1 MGTAVVGLVAA
12 VIGAA
17 AGLIASYITARQ
29 QRQLEVARLDAQL
42 DVEREREVRLA
53 VAEFATEMSRVLQA
67 LSWFTWQAAWRPAV
81 VSGGWVDAYDAEMK
95 TQQPLV
101 MASLSKLAAL
111 SPAAY
116 ERFEPLVSEMFG
128 ADARV
133 ARAGSVIDTEPE
145 VARAQIAEFDEP
157 TDDLFKRFQSEPAS
171 WALQ

>member
-1 MGTAVVGLVAA
+1 MGTAIVGLVAA

-29 QRQLEVARLDAQL
+29 QRQLEVQRLDAQL
-42 DVEREREVRLA
+42 DAERDREVRLA
-53 VAEFATEMSRVLQA
+53 VGEFATEMSRVLQM
-67 LSWFTWQAAWRPAV
+67 LSWFTWQAALRPAV
-81 VSGGWVDAYDAEMK
+81 VGVSWVDAYDAEMK
-95 TQQPLV
+95 SQQPLV

-111 SPAAY
+111 NPAAY
-116 ERFEPLVSEMFG
+116 ARFEPLVSEMFD

-145 VARAQIAEFDEP
+145 VARAQIAKYDES
-157 TDDLFKRFQSEPAS
+157 TDDLFKRFQRELAS